1 MLIMAAV
8 GGERRATI
16 SVDLEGCSPP
26 AAPMTAE
33 DRMAITQII
42 RYLGHTLDF
51 IEVAKASHGRYQ
63 ELLKLLRD
71 RPE

>member
-1 MLIMAAV
+1 MIVTVTLDRTV
-8 GGERRATI
+8 EELP
-16 SVDLEGCSPP
+16 D
-26 AAPMTAE
+26 E
-33 DRMAITQII
+33 DRMAITQMI